1 MTATGEWTEAEKIF
15 FFFLLSSSALGIAP
29 GLCCHMTSSLF
40 TQPSRSNSHFVF
52 GRSFRGCAAERP
64 WWRRGWLVMTS
75 PSLRARRLA
84 VKGTW
89 RGVSG
94 RGGPDY
100 ARLFSARLISITIW
114 ACSSSS
120 FANSSLR
127 SSAFMIRLRTMSS
140 SAGVGVLHM

>member
-1 MTATGEWTEAEKIF
+1 MTATGEWTEAEKRF

-94 RGGPDY
+94 RGGP
-100 ARLFSARLISITIW
+100 
-114 ACSSSS
+114 
-120 FANSSLR
+120 
-127 SSAFMIRLRTMSS
+127 RLRQ
-140 SAGVGVLHM
+140 AVFGPVDFHHYLGVFLEQFRELLFAKFGVHD